1 MGEKSKLEYN
11 KTTKTTLNQQ
21 AYIKIKEAIIYCEI
35 KPGTWISENGLSES
49 LNMSRTPVRE
59 ALKMLSNEGF
69 VEIKNGLGVFVK
81 DVSMKDLKD
90 LFKIR
95 ENLEC
100 MAMETSIKFITEED
114 IKIHKDIWESILVRI
129 KNKETINN
137 KEISKYDNMLHG
149 LFIEKCGNSYI
160 KSIMRNINQL
170 ILRYQMI
177 SVMALDD
184 VEDTVKRHLEIIE
197 LLEKKDVDNL
207 ARLLRKH
214 IHNSASIIKENNIEI
229 FEGF

>member
-21 AYIKIKEAIIYCEI
+21 AYNKIKESIIYCEI

-81 DVSMKDLKD
+81 DVSMKDLID
-90 LFKIR
+90 LFKVR

-100 MAMETSIKFITEED
+100 MAIESSIKFITEED

-129 KNKETINN
+129 KNKESINN
-137 KEISKYDNMLHG
+137 REISKYDNMLHS

-160 KSIMRNINQL
+160 KSIMRNINLL

-197 LLEKKDVDNL
+197 LLEKKDGDNL
-207 ARLLRKH
+207 SRLLREH
-214 IHNSASIIKENNIEI
+214 IHSSANIIKENNIEI